1 MTLASEITDLHQA
14 SSHRGPGS
22 RRVRRA
28 CLALARISGRVALTA
43 DQAWGGVAEATGI
56 AVESIALPDA

>member
-1 MTLASEITDLHQA
+1 MTRASEIADVRQA

-22 RRVRRA
+22 RRIRRA
-28 CLALARISGRVALTA
+28 CLALATTSGRVALTA
-43 DQAWGGVAEATGI
+43 DRAWGGVAEATGI